1 VRQAPNHGVAWRPLA
16 TAAPT
21 PLVRLHDAARQD
33 STARLESLPG
43 GLEAELVES
52 AEHGQIR
59 AGEARPRGSV
69 RHVEVFR
76 MGSVR
81 TSILG
86 RPRHLSGDRRADD
99 LYTLICEEPTKVLRD
114 RVVKMRVG
122 GGRVMRRKR
131 WPSSSSL
138 GAPRRDGE
146 AL

>member
-1 VRQAPNHGVAWRPLA
+1 VRQAPNHGVTWRPLA
-16 TAAPT
+16 AAAPT
-21 PLVRLHDAARQD
+21 PLVRLHDPARQD

-43 GLEAELVES
+43 DLEAELVES

-86 RPRHLSGDRRADD
+86 RPRHLSGNRRADD
-99 LYTLICEEPTKVLRD
+99 LYTLICEEPD
-114 RVVKMRVG
+114 
-122 GGRVMRRKR
+122 
-131 WPSSSSL
+131 
-138 GAPRRDGE
+138 
-146 AL
+146 